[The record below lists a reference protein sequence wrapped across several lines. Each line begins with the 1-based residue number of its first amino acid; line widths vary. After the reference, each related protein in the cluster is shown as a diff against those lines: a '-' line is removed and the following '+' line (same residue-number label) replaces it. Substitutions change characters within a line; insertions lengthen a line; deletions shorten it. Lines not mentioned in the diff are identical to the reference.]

1 MNQKVCSLIQIP
13 IEFKIQLIGLKSHSK
28 QRWHYLMEASQL
40 EEFLFILVIHKFKYL
55 ERTHQLSKDETK
67 VMFLRLIFFWSYKT
81 FLATTSTSIATTFI
95 NLLSHKTSFV
105 ITSTSRTFTC
115 YILQMS
121 VCIQVKQSNLYIKC
135 LRSNRTSI
143 NQVQLHQLIF
153 SRNFIQTLAN

>member
-13 IEFKIQLIGLKSHSK
+13 LEFKIQLIGPKSHSK
-28 QRWHYLMEASQL
+28 QRWHYFMEASQL

-67 VMFLRLIFFWSYKT
+67 VIFLRVIFLRIIFFWSYKT
-81 FLATTSTSIATTFI
+81 FLPTTSTSIATTFI

-143 NQVQLHQLIF
+143 NQVLTPPT
-153 SRNFIQTLAN
+153 NFF